1 MAISDAQYTAWL
13 AADNKLRVVLAEV
26 QAYSGGSTVTRY
38 LSNRGYVSAPTDTPA
53 NTAYDDILV
62 SIPSI
67 TSALADAMRGRSL
80 ISFGD
85 LEIDN
90 SAGDRDSW
98 LTDAWDGRPVNLYL
112 GDEAWD
118 KADFRQVFGGTAADI
133 QARDNSTLTLRLRD
147 KQSLLDVPMQTTF
160 VGGTG
165 SALFQRVPIC
175 YGEVKFAEPVLIDSA
190 ARRYQLHDGQIQSID
205 AVWEDGAA
213 VAGADFTA
221 NLANGTFVM
230 NRAVVGRLTVDLKG
244 SKTGGT
250 YVNTTA
256 DIAQRIITERSSITA
271 GEISAAAVTALNVAA
286 PGVVGVYVTQD
297 HRTVLSVLDELITG
311 AGGYYSIGRDG
322 VVSMALFT
330 APSGTPV
337 VTIID
342 DDIEV
347 AGIDLVRRIVPKKSI
362 RIGYARYQTMV
373 DTTGLAGLT
382 EAVRQRMADE
392 YLIVRAT
399 TALTGYLLAVDA
411 DIEYSAYAVSADAST
426 EATRRAALWGVLRRV
441 FRIRGFMAAGRVQL
455 GDVIALDLSRYG
467 LAGGV
472 LARVIRLRESL
483 TGGSIELEVFL

>member
-1 MAISDAQYTAWL
+1 MAISDIQYTAWL
-13 AADNKLRVVLAEV
+13 AGDNKQRVVLAEV
-26 QAYSGGSTVTRY
+26 QAYSAGVTVTRY
-38 LSNRGYVSAPTDTPA
+38 LSDRGFVSAPTDSPA
-53 NTAYDDILV
+53 NTAYDDIIV

-67 TSALADAMRGRSL
+67 TSALADAMRGRTL

-85 LEIDN
+85 LDIDN
-90 SAGDRDSW
+90 SSGERDSW

-112 GDEAWD
+112 GDAAWD
-118 KADFRQVFGGTAADI
+118 KADFRQIFGGTAADI
-133 QARDNSTLTLRLRD
+133 QARDNATITLRLRD

-165 SALFQRVPIC
+165 SAMFQRVPIC
-175 YGEVKFAEPVLIDSA
+175 YGEVKFAEPVLIDAA

-205 AVWEDGAA
+205 AVWENGAA

-230 NRAVVGRLTVDLKG
+230 NRAVVGSLTVDCKG

-256 DIAQRIITERSSITA
+256 NIAQRIITERSTITA
-271 GEISAAAVTALNVAA
+271 GEISAAAVTALNAAA
-286 PGVVGVYVTQD
+286 PGVAGVYVTQD

-322 VVSMALFT
+322 VVTMALFT
-330 APSGTPV
+330 PPSGSPA
-337 VTIID
+337 VTILD

-347 AGIDLVRRIVPKKSI
+347 AGIDLVRRIVPKKSV
-362 RIGYARYQTMV
+362 RIGYARYQTV
-373 DTTGLAGLT
+373 IDTTGLAGLT

-411 DIEYSAYAVSADAST
+411 DIEYSAYVASADAST

-441 FRIRGFMAAGRVQL
+441 FRLRGFMSAQQVQL
-455 GDVIALDLSRYG
+455 GAVVALDLSRYG
-467 LAGGV
+467 LTGGV
-472 LARVIRLRESL
+472 LARVIRLRESM
-483 TGGSIELEVFL
+483 TGGAVELEVFL